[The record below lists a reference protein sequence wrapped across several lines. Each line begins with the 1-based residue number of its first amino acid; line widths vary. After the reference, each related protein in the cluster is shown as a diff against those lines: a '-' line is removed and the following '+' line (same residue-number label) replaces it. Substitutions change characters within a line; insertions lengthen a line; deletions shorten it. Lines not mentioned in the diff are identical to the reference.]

1 VQHRG
6 GYANVP
12 VSPPRSVAT
21 ITDGLT
27 VIDLATKHAYNP
39 DAPVLLGTSHV
50 VRRLLA
56 DIQTAARSDAT
67 ILITGPTGAGKELV
81 AALLH
86 ASSQRAGRPFVTLNC
101 AAVPESLI
109 ESELFGHLRGSF
121 TDAHQDR
128 QGLALQADHGTLFLD
143 EIGEMSPRMQAV
155 VLRFTE
161 TGEVRPVGDS
171 RLRTFVNT
179 RIIAATNRHLPD
191 RIASGDFRQ
200 DLYYRLNVI
209 PIVVPPLRERGS
221 DIALLFEHFLEHY
234 ARVHHTKVPTLSDA
248 AIDVLLSYSWPG
260 NIRELKNLT
269 ERIIVRNTDDVLTAE
284 ALPLE
289 MRQTGMAHSTGVNG
303 VATIDYAHA
312 LGDVVWRKMIVDG
325 ESFWT
330 AVQQPFIDRELT
342 KSSLRYVIRRGV
354 EEMGGNYRKVSQLF
368 NVEAADYKRF
378 LAFLYQ
384 QDCHLLAVEPV
395 QPRDGRTPLTPG
407 RPVR

>member
-1 VQHRG
+1 
-6 GYANVP
+6 
-12 VSPPRSVAT
+12 
-21 ITDGLT
+21 
-27 VIDLATKHAYNP
+27 VIDLAARHEYNP
-39 DAPVLLGTSHV
+39 DAPLLLGTSNV

-56 DIQTAARSDAT
+56 DIQSAARSDAT
-67 ILITGPTGAGKELV
+67 VLITGPTGAGKELV

-86 ASSQRAGRPFVTLNC
+86 ASSQRASRPFVTLNC

-209 PIVVPPLRERGS
+209 PIVVPPLCERAS
-221 DIALLFEHFLEHY
+221 DIVLLFEHFLEHY
-234 ARVHHTKVPTLSDA
+234 ARVHHTKVPTLSPST
-248 AIDVLLSYSWPG
+248 IDVLLSYSWPG

-269 ERIIVRNTDDVLTAE
+269 ERIIVRNVDDTLTPD
-284 ALPLE
+284 ALPIE
-289 MRQTGMAHSTGVNG
+289 MRQTSVGHELPSPNADRA
-303 VATIDYAHA
+303 VAVDYARA
-312 LGDVVWRKMIVDG
+312 LADIAWRKMVVEG

-342 KSSLRYVIRRGV
+342 RSSLRYVIRHGL
-354 EEMGGNYRKVSQLF
+354 EETGGNYRKVSQLF
-368 NVEAADYKRF
+368 NVEPAEYKRF

-384 QDCHLLAVEPV
+384 QECHLLTVEPV
-395 QPRDGRTPLTPG
+395 QSRDGRNAATHSSHT
-407 RPVR
+407 R

>member
-1 VQHRG
+1 M
-6 GYANVP
+6 
-12 VSPPRSVAT
+12 
-21 ITDGLT
+21 
-27 VIDLATKHAYNP
+27 IDLATRHLYNP
-39 DAPVLLGTSHV
+39 DAPLLLGLSHA
-50 VRRLLA
+50 VRCLLA

-86 ASSQRAGRPFVTLNC
+86 ASSQRANRSFVTLNC
-101 AAVPESLI
+101 AAIPESLI

-155 VLRFTE
+155 VLRFIE

-179 RIIAATNRHLPD
+179 RIIAATNRQLPD

-209 PIVVPPLRERGS
+209 PIVVPPLYERGS
-221 DIALLFEHFLEHY
+221 DIVLLFEHFLAHY
-234 ARVHHTKVPTLSDA
+234 ARVHHTKAPVLSDA
-248 AIDVLLSYSWPG
+248 AIKVLLSYSWPG

-269 ERIIVRNTDDVLTAE
+269 ERIIVRNTHDVLTPE

-289 MRQTGMAHSTGVNG
+289 MHQAGGTHVTPTGVNDR
-303 VATIDYAHA
+303 ANIDYAHA
-312 LGDVVWRKMIVDG
+312 LGDVVWRKMIDEG

-342 KSSLRYVIRRGV
+342 RSSLRYVIRRGV

-368 NVEAADYKRF
+368 NVEAADYRRF

-384 QDCHLLAVEPV
+384 QDCHLLSVEPV
-395 QPRDGRTPLTPG
+395 RPRNRRSAAAPG
-407 RPVR
+407 RRVR

>member
-1 VQHRG
+1 M
-6 GYANVP
+6 
-12 VSPPRSVAT
+12 
-21 ITDGLT
+21 
-27 VIDLATKHAYNP
+27 IDLATRHAYNP
-39 DAPVLLGTSHV
+39 DAPLLLGTSHV

-86 ASSQRAGRPFVTLNC
+86 ASSQRANRSFVTLNC

-209 PIVVPPLRERGS
+209 PIVVPPLCERGS
-221 DIALLFEHFLEHY
+221 DIVLLFEHFLEHY
-234 ARVHHTKVPTLSDA
+234 ARVHHTKVPALSDA
-248 AIDVLLSYSWPG
+248 ATDVLLSYSWPG

-269 ERIIVRNTDDVLTAE
+269 ERIIVRNTDDVLTPE

-289 MRQTGMAHSTGVNG
+289 MHQASGAQSTAASVNG
-303 VATIDYAHA
+303 HANIDYAHA
-312 LGDVVWRKMIVDG
+312 LGDIVWRKMVVDG

-342 KSSLRYVIRRGV
+342 RSSLRYVIRRGV

-384 QDCHLLAVEPV
+384 QDCHLLSVDPV
-395 QPRDGRTPLTPG
+395 QPRDGRNAATPG
-407 RPVR
+407 SQVR

>member
-1 VQHRG
+1 
-6 GYANVP
+6 
-12 VSPPRSVAT
+12 
-21 ITDGLT
+21 
-27 VIDLATKHAYNP
+27 VIDLASRHAYNP
-39 DAPVLLGTSHV
+39 DAPLLLGSSHV

-86 ASSQRAGRPFVTLNC
+86 ASSQRANRPFVTLNC
-101 AAVPESLI
+101 AAVPETLI

-209 PIVVPPLRERGS
+209 PIAVPPLCERGS
-221 DIALLFEHFLEHY
+221 DIVLLFEHFLEHY
-234 ARVHHTKVPTLSDA
+234 ARVHHTKVPALSDA

-269 ERIIVRNTDDVLTAE
+269 ERIVVRNSDDVLTPD

-289 MRQTGMAHSTGVNG
+289 MHQAGGAHSTADGVNG
-303 VATIDYAHA
+303 RATIDYAHA
-312 LGDVVWRKMIVDG
+312 LGDVVWRKMVDDG

-342 KSSLRYVIRRGV
+342 RSSLRYVIRRGV

-384 QDCHLLAVEPV
+384 QDCHLLTVEPV
-395 QPRDGRTPLTPG
+395 APRDGRNTATPG
-407 RPVR
+407 SQVR

>member
-1 VQHRG
+1 M
-6 GYANVP
+6 
-12 VSPPRSVAT
+12 
-21 ITDGLT
+21 
-27 VIDLATKHAYNP
+27 IDLATKHAYNP

-86 ASSQRAGRPFVTLNC
+86 ASSQRASRPFVTLNC

-209 PIVVPPLRERGS
+209 PIVVPPLSERGS
-221 DIALLFEHFLEHY
+221 DIVLLFEHFLEHY

-289 MRQTGMAHSTGVNG
+289 MRQKGMAHTTAAGVNG
-303 VATIDYAHA
+303 LATIDYAHA

-384 QDCHLLAVEPV
+384 QDCHLLTVEPIP
-395 QPRDGRTPLTPG
+395 PRDGRNAPASG
-407 RPVR
+407 SQVR